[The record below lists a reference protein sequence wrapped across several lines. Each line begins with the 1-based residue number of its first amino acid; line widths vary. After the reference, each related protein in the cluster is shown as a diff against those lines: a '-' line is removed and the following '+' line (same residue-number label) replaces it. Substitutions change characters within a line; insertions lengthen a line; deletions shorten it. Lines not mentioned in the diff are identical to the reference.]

1 MTECSTNMIVITRC
15 LLMSGK
21 GNLTGIITIPSPSAE
36 GQRTAHTSK
45 LISLSSFSA
54 FLSQDKHMPDYDS
67 LPCLSGCDAYV
78 PRQDVCLST
87 WWRFVFCSTSLAV
100 ELLGRGFV
108 YLIGRRWDIV
118 FIRIKMVS
126 CGGWDR
132 MQESH
137 IYVIE
142 TEC

>member
-1 MTECSTNMIVITRC
+1 MCEQRKEKEWARRRERASACRTRWQNVPQTW
-15 LLMSGK
+15 LL
-21 GNLTGIITIPSPSAE
+21 SPGACWWVAKAISLALLLYLHHLRRDNA
-36 GQRTAHTSK
+36 QRTASK

-118 FIRIKMVS
+118 FYS
-126 CGGWDR
+126 
-132 MQESH
+132 
-137 IYVIE
+137 Y
-142 TEC
+142 